1 MQLTERDAARLLG
14 VPEATL
20 QRWLRSGELAA
31 SRVNEQYRLNKIDLL
46 EFASSRGLE
55 ISPDLLAELEQPALP
70 RLAEALRAGGVHH
83 GLAGADKSATLRD
96 LVDRLALPRE
106 ADRDLVHRML
116 LAREALGST
125 GVGNGIAIPHARNP
139 IVLHVST
146 PAVAISYLDRPV
158 DFEALDGKP
167 VHTLVLLVSPS
178 TRAHLHLLALVATA
192 LRDPGVLAA
201 IDARAGV
208 DALVPEIER
217 VEAAI
222 AERRAAARKP

>member
-1 MQLTERDAARLLG
+1 MQLSERDAARLLG

-20 QRWLRSGELAA
+20 QRWLKSGELAA

-46 EFASSRGLE
+46 EFASSRGME

-70 RLAEALRAGGVHH
+70 SLAEAIRAGGVHH
-83 GLAGADKSATLRD
+83 GVAGTDKASTLRA

-139 IVLHVST
+139 IVLHVAT

-201 IDARAGV
+201 LDARAGV
-208 DALVPEIER
+208 DALLPEIER

-222 AERRAAARKP
+222 AEKRAAARKP

>member
-1 MQLTERDAARLLG
+1 MQLSERDAARLLG

-20 QRWLRSGELAA
+20 QRWLKSGELAA
-31 SRVNEQYRLNKIDLL
+31 SRVNEQYRLNRIDLL

-55 ISPDLLAELEQPALP
+55 ISPELLAELEQPALP
-70 RLAEALRAGGVHH
+70 SLADAVRAGGVHH
-83 GLAGADKSATLRD
+83 GVAGTDKASTLRA

-139 IVLHVST
+139 IVLHVPT

-178 TRAHLHLLALVATA
+178 TRAHLHLLALVAAA
-192 LRDPGVLAA
+192 LRDPGVLARL
-201 IDARAGV
+201 DARAGA
-208 DALVPEIER
+208 DDLVPEIAR
-217 VEAAI
+217 VEVAI
-222 AERRAAARKP
+222 AEKRAAARKP